1 MDLTKRKQEISNR
14 NQHEPKTTEHTH
26 PSVIKFLSS
35 VNCMTSSS
43 SSIVHVSLVECCFG
57 ISSVVTTNFVPLSFP
72 SSSPH
77 VSMFMFVFAFASVRN
92 RGRHSRGMLTVRR
105 MGEGSDGFAGRVMRS
120 DSDREWCGAEAGGG
134 GGGTGSGT
142 GGAGREGPG

>member
-1 MDLTKRKQEISNR
+1 MRERTQ
-14 NQHEPKTTEHTH
+14 

-57 ISSVVTTNFVPLSFP
+57 IRRVVTTNFVPLSFP
-72 SSSPH
+72 SRSPH

-92 RGRHSRGMLTVRR
+92 RGRHSRGILTVRR
-105 MGEGSDGFAGRVMRS
+105 TGDGSAGFAERVMRS
-120 DSDREWCGAEAGGG
+120 ESDREWVGAEVGSGGAVA
-134 GGGTGSGT
+134 GT
-142 GGAGREGPG
+142 GGAGREGPGYEGYWFG